1 MCKNKVRFMFF
12 LAGAGAVA
20 ASAARADEFATIV
33 VDYSPAA
40 GQFVTDPNFN
50 DPARALGAPVGGGIN
65 NADNTSAVT
74 LGGVGGSITLGF
86 DHTVLD
92 HPNNP
97 LGMDAIVFGNAFY
110 LLGDP
115 EKRWAE
121 AALIEISYDANNN
134 NIADDSWFTI
144 PGSSLTAP
152 ITLPLPSVFD
162 GPVLI
167 NDPSAGAGN
176 ESYWGYADMSP
187 VLILGDTDADNV
199 VDNLTIT
206 AEEFYT
212 VPDNPMTLDIDPGS
226 GGGDAFDIA
235 WAIDPLTGDPAGL
248 PGFDFIR
255 ITTAVDAT
263 NGALGEMS
271 AEIDAVSDV
280 LQIGFLC
287 LADVNGDGVL
297 TQADFTAW
305 LDAYQNL
312 HPAADQN
319 GDGIISPA
327 DFTAWLANFDAG
339 CTITSTN
346 D

>member
-1 MCKNKVRFMFF
+1 MCKNKAVFVFF

-20 ASAARADEFATIV
+20 APAARADEFASIL

-40 GQFVTDPNFN
+40 GQFVTDPQFN
-50 DPARALGAPVGGGIN
+50 DPTRALGAPVGGGTLT
-65 NADNTSAVT
+65 ADNTSAVT

-86 DHTVLD
+86 DNTVLD

-115 EKRWAE
+115 ESRWAE

-134 NIADDSWFTI
+134 DAADDPWYTI
-144 PGSSLTAP
+144 PGSSFTAP
-152 ITLPLPSVFD
+152 VTLPLPSAFN
-162 GPVLI
+162 GPVLV

-176 ESYWGYADMSP
+176 ESYWGYGDMSP
-187 VLILGDTDADNV
+187 VLILGDTDVDNV
-199 VDNLTIT
+199 ADNLTIT
-206 AEEFYT
+206 AEDFYT
-212 VPDNPMTLDIDPGS
+212 VPDDPQTLDVDPGS

-235 WAIDPLTGDPAGL
+235 WAIDPITGAPAGL

-271 AEIDAVSDV
+271 SEIDAVADV
-280 LQIGFLC
+280 TQIGFLC

-297 TQADFTAW
+297 NQADFTAW
-305 LDAYQNL
+305 LTAYDNL
-312 HPAADQN
+312 HPSADQN
-319 GDGIISPA
+319 NDGVISPE
-327 DFTAWLANFDAG
+327 DFTAWLANFAAG
-339 CTITSTN
+339 CDPN
-346 D
+346 ELE